1 MQKNKVLC
9 TYITFKLWQQTG
21 CQLSIWQNSEAAAGN
36 NIYKALFP
44 NSFLT
49 QKCICKY
56 LIETMNKITRN
67 AADNYLQT
75 FYLCSVTHTHYIVV
89 SYSNWYFFINKLF
102 YTFHTYFCPFLQF
115 LHILF
120 YFTTFLFFYIIIAPR
135 KTFSYPWWCHSH
147 IDWKK
152 IRFSFLFKQ
161 LNVSHV
167 QCLVSNILLKDN
179 MNRSSNILI
188 LSSHIKHWRL
198 HAFTCNTYNVLLHV
212 FCYITQITI

>member
-1 MQKNKVLC
+1 MKIAMLTKMSPERKYKLECFINCHVLINNENEGQHSECFNNMVTWSDIQLYIVQSCISNHIQIGNIFPLCKIQSFVDMQKNKVLS

-49 QKCICKY
+49 QKRICKY

-89 SYSNWYFFINKLF
+89 SYSNW
-102 YTFHTYFCPFLQF
+102 
-115 LHILF
+115 
-120 YFTTFLFFYIIIAPR
+120 
-135 KTFSYPWWCHSH
+135 
-147 IDWKK
+147 
-152 IRFSFLFKQ
+152 
-161 LNVSHV
+161 
-167 QCLVSNILLKDN
+167 
-179 MNRSSNILI
+179 
-188 LSSHIKHWRL
+188 
-198 HAFTCNTYNVLLHV
+198 
-212 FCYITQITI
+212 

>member
-1 MQKNKVLC
+1 MSVWITWFFGQTYIVQSCISYPNRKNFSLCKIQSFVDMQKTKVLC
-9 TYITFKLWQQTG
+9 TYITFKLWQQTR

-89 SYSNWYFFINKLF
+89 SYSNW
-102 YTFHTYFCPFLQF
+102 
-115 LHILF
+115 
-120 YFTTFLFFYIIIAPR
+120 
-135 KTFSYPWWCHSH
+135 
-147 IDWKK
+147 
-152 IRFSFLFKQ
+152 
-161 LNVSHV
+161 
-167 QCLVSNILLKDN
+167 
-179 MNRSSNILI
+179 
-188 LSSHIKHWRL
+188 
-198 HAFTCNTYNVLLHV
+198 
-212 FCYITQITI
+212 